1 MTNILLKKYFEIWK
15 KQVFQLNFDLDFR
28 GKSWADICDEELDL

>member
-15 KQVFQLNFDLDFR
+15 KQLELNFDLDFR